1 MKPKISIGFNNGV
14 IGAVQPIDTGCF
26 GLVASAVAVDSGFQL
41 ETPYQIKNLKDV
53 ATLKLTD
60 SIDNHRL
67 YKAITEFYAEA
78 GEGMELW
85 IYGMPKDKKVSEWFE
100 PVEGIAP
107 VEHLLN
113 AAKGKIRGLFCVNDT
128 TQPAQVENGMDA
140 DVLVAT
146 GKAHTLFKKYTGE
159 KYAPFF
165 TILEAY
171 AFDGNKVSLPDL
183 KTNDYNSVGIL
194 IGDTETRTGTTA
206 SKGSAVGV
214 LAGRLAQYG
223 VKVNPGKVKNGA
235 LSAQK
240 LFINDT
246 PVEQFDTEALY
257 DKGFITFTTHQNRA
271 GYFVMD
277 ANMVCAVDDDYHYIT
292 HRRTINEAFR
302 HTYDALLDFLMDEI
316 PANNDG
322 TIQAIY
328 AKTIESAV
336 ERKIATAMGA
346 DLNQN
351 ADNPRD
357 TGVRCFVNPNQ
368 NIVKTS
374 KIEVSVGIRPY
385 GTARWIEVLLGFE
398 LEN

>member
-1 MKPKISIGFNNGV
+1 
-14 IGAVQPIDTGCF
+14 
-26 GLVASAVAVDSGFQL
+26 
-41 ETPYQIKNLKDV
+41 
-53 ATLKLTD
+53 
-60 SIDNHRL
+60 
-67 YKAITEFYAEA
+67 
-78 GEGMELW
+78 
-85 IYGMPKDKKVSEWFE
+85 
-100 PVEGIAP
+100 
-107 VEHLLN
+107 
-113 AAKGKIRGLFCVNDT
+113 
-128 TQPAQVENGMDA
+128 
-140 DVLVAT
+140 
-146 GKAHTLFKKYTGE
+146 
-159 KYAPFF
+159 
-165 TILEAY
+165 
-171 AFDGNKVSLPDL
+171 
-183 KTNDYNSVGIL
+183 
-194 IGDTETRTGTTA
+194 
-206 SKGSAVGV
+206 
-214 LAGRLAQYG
+214 
-223 VKVNPGKVKNGA
+223 
-235 LSAQK
+235 
-240 LFINDT
+240 
-246 PVEQFDTEALY
+246 
-257 DKGFITFTTHQNRA
+257 
-271 GYFVMD
+271 MD
-277 ANMVCAVDDDYHYIT
+277 ANMVCAMDDDYHYIT